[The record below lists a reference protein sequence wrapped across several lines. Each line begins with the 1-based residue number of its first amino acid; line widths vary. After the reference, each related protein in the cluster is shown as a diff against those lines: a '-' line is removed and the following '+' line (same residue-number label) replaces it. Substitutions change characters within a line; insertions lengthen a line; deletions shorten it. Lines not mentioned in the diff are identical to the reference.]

1 MASILIQIDAYDPVG
16 AAPVTLRIAS
26 ENDDSLCHL
35 NSQTWWPALQTPP
48 VFSYDYFDGS
58 FAGSI
63 ETPSSS
69 MVVSIDPWP
78 NFARYSFGDARVQI
92 WTGTLGAAWGTYT
105 LRFDGQVTAQ
115 PEISQGLA
123 TISFKVD
130 DRWLDAP
137 LLTTLLGTGGIE
149 GPAEM
154 LGVPRP
160 LMLGRPRYAPG
171 LMIDSVNNVLMLSG
185 YGLIEDVEVAME
197 ALAQFGASVGD
208 YASYSALI
216 AATIPAGGWGTCKA
230 SGLVRHGAPPA
241 GKLSYM
247 VKGDKAGPDG
257 WARLPGQL
265 IRRIALLAGGT
276 GRIADASLNAL
287 DAARPYN
294 VSLVV
299 TEQTTARDLIQQ
311 IAASVNAVAGIS
323 WTGNLWARP
332 VSIGSSARTLASD
345 GSSLPPVAKVDQVA
359 VSAPFWRLAI
369 EAEKTW
375 AVHNASEV
383 FYQDPAPGGTN
394 SPEKNATSGGN
405 VIFNGDAE
413 QGDLRGWEQDPLSGY
428 NEGTFA
434 IDTTNK
440 QSGQYSFKITKSAT
454 ADTQGNNCI
463 AIPCKPGETYVI
475 RLWAY
480 VNVGTA
486 SGVKLKVYERASY
499 PVTGRSC
506 NAQNATAI
514 QTPLNSVAT
523 ANGVN
528 TWTVEYTVGASMQY
542 FSVGIL
548 NDNGGPLIS
557 WWEVQMIKVIN
568 PLYDVATLGSIPPT
582 IPNVAFTYTSTTTSI
597 TVSWAAM
604 TIYRANGTT
613 ISISAG
619 SQAITGLTANTNYQI
634 YPYAVDNGTSSA
646 SMAFAT
652 GLTGSSGSPAVCYPT
667 AGSAEAAAVM
677 YQRGNIPLYTL
688 SATTPASG
696 SGGGGGGGRACIH
709 PSTLIE
715 TDGGWIEAGDLS
727 TAAKLNSPKGFVP
740 LAQLGRKNAS
750 NWIEITTQNG
760 QVTVTPDHRLHL
772 LTGSE
777 IRAHDLRLG
786 HWLQAG
792 GSPQRVIALKLI
804 EDAALLVQ
812 VELED
817 PHLYYLG
824 RASLLCHNPKF

>member
-1 MASILIQIDAYDPVG
+1 
-16 AAPVTLRIAS
+16 
-26 ENDDSLCHL
+26 
-35 NSQTWWPALQTPP
+35 
-48 VFSYDYFDGS
+48 
-58 FAGSI
+58 
-63 ETPSSS
+63 
-69 MVVSIDPWP
+69 
-78 NFARYSFGDARVQI
+78 
-92 WTGTLGAAWGTYT
+92 
-105 LRFDGQVTAQ
+105 
-115 PEISQGLA
+115 
-123 TISFKVD
+123 
-130 DRWLDAP
+130 
-137 LLTTLLGTGGIE
+137 
-149 GPAEM
+149 
-154 LGVPRP
+154 
-160 LMLGRPRYAPG
+160 
-171 LMIDSVNNVLMLSG
+171 
-185 YGLIEDVEVAME
+185 
-197 ALAQFGASVGD
+197 
-208 YASYSALI
+208 
-216 AATIPAGGWGTCKA
+216 
-230 SGLVRHGAPPA
+230 
-241 GKLSYM
+241 
-247 VKGDKAGPDG
+247 
-257 WARLPGQL
+257 
-265 IRRIALLAGGT
+265 
-276 GRIADASLNAL
+276 
-287 DAARPYN
+287 
-294 VSLVV
+294 
-299 TEQTTARDLIQQ
+299 
-311 IAASVNAVAGIS
+311 
-323 WTGNLWARP
+323 
-332 VSIGSSARTLASD
+332 
-345 GSSLPPVAKVDQVA
+345 
-359 VSAPFWRLAI
+359 
-369 EAEKTW
+369 
-375 AVHNASEV
+375 
-383 FYQDPAPGGTN
+383 
-394 SPEKNATSGGN
+394 
-405 VIFNGDAE
+405 
-413 QGDLRGWEQDPLSGY
+413 
-428 NEGTFA
+428 
-434 IDTTNK
+434 
-440 QSGQYSFKITKSAT
+440 
-454 ADTQGNNCI
+454 
-463 AIPCKPGETYVI
+463 
-475 RLWAY
+475 
-480 VNVGTA
+480 
-486 SGVKLKVYERASY
+486 
-499 PVTGRSC
+499 
-506 NAQNATAI
+506 
-514 QTPLNSVAT
+514 
-523 ANGVN
+523 
-528 TWTVEYTVGASMQY
+528 
-542 FSVGIL
+542 
-548 NDNGGPLIS
+548 
-557 WWEVQMIKVIN
+557 MIKVIN